1 MKKIVF
7 LLLIALCLPIGLMA
21 QSYDDD
27 LYFIPSKEKEE
38 PAAGPESQFRETV
51 VRQQQEEQKGNFWL
65 TLLRYTV
72 LIVLIVAV
80 VILAAYGIFKLICY
94 LVFHRKKSSYEF
106 AEQVTITKEDE
117 EHIRLVPVA
126 KREKKFPAG
135 NDGFVRK
142 TFYKQIQAGAQKN
155 SVPCSQTP
163 QELKETYLSGEKA
176 DEYLTQL
183 YEKARYAKESVETE
197 EIRKL
202 HELEEQKWK
211 KNGKK

>member
-1 MKKIVF
+1 M
-7 LLLIALCLPIGLMA
+7 
-21 QSYDDD
+21 D
-27 LYFIPSKEKEE
+27 LSERRFTN
-38 PAAGPESQFRETV
+38 R
-51 VRQQQEEQKGNFWL
+51 
-65 TLLRYTV
+65 
-72 LIVLIVAV
+72 
-80 VILAAYGIFKLICY
+80 FK
-94 LVFHRKKSSYEF
+94 
-106 AEQVTITKEDE
+106 
-117 EHIRLVPVA
+117 PVH
-126 KREKKFPAG
+126 
-135 NDGFVRK
+135 
-142 TFYKQIQAGAQKN
+142 QKN

>member
-1 MKKIVF
+1 MCTGLNLFVKRLSDKSIVTCRE
-7 LLLIALCLPIGLMA
+7 LL
-21 QSYDDD
+21 
-27 LYFIPSKEKEE
+27 
-38 PAAGPESQFRETV
+38 
-51 VRQQQEEQKGNFWL
+51 
-65 TLLRYTV
+65 
-72 LIVLIVAV
+72 
-80 VILAAYGIFKLICY
+80 
-94 LVFHRKKSSYEF
+94 
-106 AEQVTITKEDE
+106 
-117 EHIRLVPVA
+117 
-126 KREKKFPAG
+126 FP
-135 NDGFVRK
+135 FC
-142 TFYKQIQAGAQKN
+142 KQIQAGAQKN

>member
-1 MKKIVF
+1 M
-7 LLLIALCLPIGLMA
+7 
-21 QSYDDD
+21 
-27 LYFIPSKEKEE
+27 
-38 PAAGPESQFRETV
+38 
-51 VRQQQEEQKGNFWL
+51 
-65 TLLRYTV
+65 
-72 LIVLIVAV
+72 
-80 VILAAYGIFKLICY
+80 
-94 LVFHRKKSSYEF
+94 
-106 AEQVTITKEDE
+106 TITKEDE

-142 TFYKQIQAGAQKN
+142 AFYKQIQAGAQKN

>member
-1 MKKIVF
+1 M
-7 LLLIALCLPIGLMA
+7 
-21 QSYDDD
+21 
-27 LYFIPSKEKEE
+27 
-38 PAAGPESQFRETV
+38 

-94 LVFHRKKSSYEF
+94 LVFHRKKPSYEF
-106 AEQVTITKEDE
+106 AEQVIITKEDE

-142 TFYKQIQAGAQKN
+142 AFYKQIQAGAQKN

>member
-1 MKKIVF
+1 M
-7 LLLIALCLPIGLMA
+7 
-21 QSYDDD
+21 
-27 LYFIPSKEKEE
+27 
-38 PAAGPESQFRETV
+38 
-51 VRQQQEEQKGNFWL
+51 
-65 TLLRYTV
+65 
-72 LIVLIVAV
+72 AV
-80 VILAAYGIFKLICY
+80 VILAGYGIFKLICY
-94 LVFHRKKSSYEF
+94 LVFHRQKPSYEF
-106 AEQVTITKEDE
+106 VEQVTITKEDE

-126 KREKKFPAG
+126 KREKQFPAG

-142 TFYKQIQAGAQKN
+142 AFYKQIQAGAQKN

>member
-1 MKKIVF
+1 M
-7 LLLIALCLPIGLMA
+7 LLFVAAGYKPEWNFERDSKEKA
-21 QSYDDD
+21 AVEET
-27 LYFIPSKEKEE
+27 KEKEE
-38 PAAGPESQFRETV
+38 PAAGPESQSRESV

-80 VILAAYGIFKLICY
+80 VILAGYGIFKLICY
-94 LVFHRKKSSYEF
+94 LVFHRQKPSYEF
-106 AEQVTITKEDE
+106 VEQVTITKEDE

-126 KREKKFPAG
+126 KREKQFPAG

-142 TFYKQIQAGAQKN
+142 AFYKQIQAGAQKN

-197 EIRKL
+197 EIRRL

-211 KNGKK
+211 KNGKR